1 MAMTGAV
8 NPNAKIQDMTQVRQ
22 AVKEKINKLLNIE
35 WQIQKKSYGNSYSL
49 IGGKHLLLYVF
60 QSNI

>member
-35 WQIQKKSYGNSYSL
+35 WQLQ
-49 IGGKHLLLYVF
+49 
-60 QSNI
+60 